1 LDASDFAKAT
11 ADKRWTSDAREVVY
25 GDCDHSAAVRAGSAQ
40 GRLLRQAQDK
50 LLRQAQDKLFHFAPV
65 CDWRFY
71 LRVLKKD
78 VEIKRFYLTGKWLI
92 WYKK

>member
-1 LDASDFAKAT
+1 MVILALRPF
-11 ADKRWTSDAREVVY
+11 
-25 GDCDHSAAVRAGSAQ
+25 GCAQ
-40 GRLLRQAQDK
+40 G
-50 LLRQAQDKLFHFAPV
+50 KLFRFAPV
-65 CDWRFY
+65 FDWRFY